1 MDFLNGTIAF
11 LAFIVLLLTA
21 LVAWMYVQQTRLMQ
35 TVSALS
41 TAITTPPISFYEAS
55 MNFPVQQHEEE
66 EEQPEYLQE
75 DTQVEEVDDRVS
87 VHEEQEQ
94 EQQEPVHEPV
104 KEVPAP
110 AVEEDFLS
118 DKKVSELRDMLT
130 AKGIPYNKSDKKPTL
145 LNLLKA
151 AS

>member
-55 MNFPVQQHEEE
+55 MNYPVQKEEE
-66 EEQPEYLQE
+66 MEEQTYG
-75 DTQVEEVDDRVS
+75 EETYQMEEIDDRVS
-87 VHEEQEQ
+87 VHEEQEP
-94 EQQEPVHEPV
+94 EPEPE

-118 DKKVSELRDMLT
+118 DKKVSELREMLT

>member
-55 MNFPVQQHEEE
+55 MNYPVQQEEE
-66 EEQPEYLQE
+66 EEHQYAQEEYPEEQF
-75 DTQVEEVDDRVS
+75 DDRVS
-87 VHEEQEQ
+87 VHEEQETMP
-94 EQQEPVHEPV
+94 EPE

-110 AVEEDFLS
+110 AVEEDFLA
-118 DKKVSELRDMLT
+118 DKKVSELREMLT
-130 AKGIPYNKSDKKPTL
+130 AKGIPYNKSDKKPIL